1 MIAAIWGVF
10 IWKEFKGADKSVNVL
25 LALMFC
31 LFIAGL
37 SLIIVSGGN

>member
-10 IWKEFKGADKSVNVL
+10 IWKEFKGARKGVYGL

-37 SLIIVSGGN
+37 ACIVAAGN

>member
-10 IWKEFKGADKSVNVL
+10 IWKEFKGADRRTDWL
-25 LALMFC
+25 LALMFI

-37 SLIIVSGGN
+37 SWIIAAGGN